1 MPLSLYIGRNLFS
14 ASSREN
20 EKVAWVRSLVP
31 KEKNSA
37 SSARLPARMQER
49 TTSIMEPNLNAT
61 LVPYLSS
68 TTSCTA
74 ST

>member
-1 MPLSLYIGRNLFS
+1 LFS

-37 SSARLPARMQER
+37 ISAMRCARMQAR
-49 TTSIMEPNLNAT
+49 TTSSIEPNL
-61 LVPYLSS
+61 
-68 TTSCTA
+68 
-74 ST
+74 